1 MYITMATLLIEGVA
15 VLLVEGEV
23 VLLVE
28 GEMVL
33 LVEEVPLLVLL
44 LHIQQ
49 SQGYKQTRK

>member
-1 MYITMATLLIEGVA
+1 MYITMVTLLIEGVA

-28 GEMVL
+28 GEVLL

>member
-1 MYITMATLLIEGVA
+1 MYITMVTLLIEGVA

-23 VLLVE
+23 L
-28 GEMVL
+28 L